1 MAFACISVYDEI
13 LKWSKGRPPWQR
25 DALRRLVVNANL
37 KENDIDDLLLLCK
50 ISHAITEPPS
60 PEKLPL
66 PLDETHVCSEEETG
80 NAVAIT
86 AISQVNNVNAIVSPN
101 PLTFNEK
108 GLTIIYGDNG
118 AGKSGYVRILKDVC
132 RARSVDKRILPNVFQ
147 SVTGRLPS
155 AKILYRNGTT
165 DRDFDWEKDKAAPPD
180 LVCINVF
187 DSSCAAV
194 YVDKENKIVYMPLG
208 LDVFDKLAKAC
219 DVIKAKLILEKQSL
233 SSPLEILPF
242 DYAGTAAGKWYSS
255 ITHATRDEEVN
266 NNACLKEEEK
276 KRHAELQSILVED
289 SKKNRAAELRTKKER
304 YEQLKTRIETINT
317 GLSGKKIK
325 ALKDVKTALDI
336 AAEASRL
343 ASKEAFED
351 EPFKVGSSAWREL
364 WAAAKAFS
372 ETEAYPGKD
381 FPHTG
386 PKSKCVFCFQDLEEE
401 GKERLNRFKAFVQGE
416 TAKKEKDAK
425 QAFDTEKDN
434 LTKLQISKEGDETLL
449 KELKG
454 DNAPL
459 EEKVREFLK
468 SATDLRNSAAEAIED
483 GQWEKITGLPEN
495 PAEKVKQLCDAIER
509 TATALEQAE
518 DPKILKKLQDEFG
531 ELSAK
536 KWVSGRK
543 DSITKE
549 INRQNLTRK
558 YDLAIAEAHTRP
570 VTNMSSELTEK
581 YVTEE
586 LKHRFL
592 DRLGAIYG
600 QLNVA
605 LEKKE
610 GEKGS
615 TYYYVKLKGSTVPDI
630 ETSEIISEGEFKA
643 VALAE
648 FLAEISCSPT
658 TSGVIFDD
666 PVSSLDHL
674 IRENV
679 AKEFVKLAK
688 DRQVVV
694 FTHDL
699 FFLVTLEDL
708 ADKEKVPT
716 HGQQV
721 IREYPGAGACYP
733 EAPWEALKTKDRL
746 KNMNALLDN
755 AEKEYKKGN
764 KGYEPLAEQI
774 CKKIRQTVER
784 AIEEVLLADIVQ
796 RYRRNIYASKV
807 KDLMKMKKE
816 DCIFLD
822 DLMTEYSKFQHDQ
835 EVEARVP
842 LPKPD
847 KLRADIKK
855 LSDWATDY
863 NKREITPPTA

>member
-13 LKWSKGRPPWQR
+13 LKWSKGRPAWQR
-25 DALRRLVVNANL
+25 DALRRLVFNARL
-37 KENDIDDLLLLCK
+37 EENDVDELLLLCK
-50 ISHAITEPPS
+50 ISHGITEPPS
-60 PEKLPL
+60 PEKVPI
-66 PLDETHVCSEEETG
+66 PLDETHICSDEEIG
-80 NAVAIT
+80 NPVAIT

-101 PLTFNEK
+101 PLTFKEK

-132 RARSVDKRILPNVFQ
+132 RARFVDKRILPNVFQ
-147 SVTGRLPS
+147 SGPGGLPS
-155 AKILYRNGTT
+155 AKIFYKNGTT
-165 DRDFDWEKDKAAPPD
+165 DRDFEWKKDKAAPPE

-219 DVIKAKLILEKQSL
+219 DNIKAKLVLEKEKL
-233 SSPLEILPF
+233 SSVLEMFPF
-242 DYAGTAAGKWYSS
+242 DYEGTEAGKWYSS
-255 ITHATRDEEVN
+255 ITQATKDEEVN
-266 NNACLKEEEK
+266 KNASLKEEEK
-276 KRHAELQSILVED
+276 KRHAELQNILVED
-289 SKKNRAAELRTKKER
+289 SKKKRAAELRTKKER
-304 YEQLKTRIETINT
+304 YEQLKQRLETINT
-317 GLSGKKIK
+317 GLSGEKIK
-325 ALKDVKTALDI
+325 ALKDAKTAFDI

-364 WAAAKAFS
+364 WTAAKSFS
-372 ETEAYPGKD
+372 ESDAYPGKD
-381 FPHTG
+381 FPFTG
-386 PKSKCVFCFQDLEEE
+386 PKSKCVLCFQDLEEE
-401 GKERLNRFKAFVQGE
+401 AKQRLNRFKAFVQDE
-416 TAKKEKDAK
+416 TAKKEKKAK

-434 LTKLQISKEGDETLL
+434 LTKLQIPREGDETLL

-454 DNAPL
+454 DNTPL
-459 EEKVREFLK
+459 EEKIREFLK
-468 SATDLRNSAAEAIED
+468 SAINRKESAAKTIED
-483 GQWEKITGLPEN
+483 GQWEIITGLPEN
-495 PAEKVKQLCDAIER
+495 PAEKVKQLCDAIEGA
-509 TATALEQAE
+509 ATALEQAE
-518 DPKILKKLQDEFG
+518 DPKILKKLQDEFT

-536 KWVSGRK
+536 KWVSERK

-549 INRQNLTRK
+549 INRLKLTRK
-558 YDLAIAEAHTRP
+558 YDSAIAEVNTRS
-570 VTNMSSELTEK
+570 VTLMSSELTEK

-586 LKHRFL
+586 LKSRFL

-630 ETSEIISEGEFKA
+630 ETSEIISEGESKA

-688 DRQVVV
+688 DRQVAV

-699 FFLVTLEDL
+699 FFLVTLEEL
-708 ADKEKVPT
+708 ADKEKIPT

-721 IREYPGAGACYP
+721 IREYSGAGACYP
-733 EAPWEALKTKDRL
+733 EAPWEALKTKDRI
-746 KNMNALLDN
+746 KNMNALLDY
-755 AEKEYKKGN
+755 AEKAYKKSI
-764 KGYEPLAEQI
+764 KEYEPLAEHI
-774 CKKIRQTVER
+774 CKKMRQTVER

-807 KDLMKMKKE
+807 KDLVKIKKE

-822 DLMTEYSKFQHDQ
+822 ELMTEYSKFQHDQ

-842 LPKPD
+842 IPKPD
-847 KLRADIKK
+847 KLRADIKS
-855 LSDWATDY
+855 LTSWAADY
-863 NKREITPPTA
+863 NKREIT